1 MFETFIINPFIT
13 IMTALYGLLGN
24 NIVLAI
30 AVFTVIIRLATSP
43 LLIKQQ
49 QSTKAMQEL
58 QPKLKKLQEK
68 YKNDREKLA
77 QAQMQLYKEHGV
89 NPLSGCLPLFIQLP
103 ILLALYQAIIYALAA
118 TPFQLIDLSSRL
130 VLPGLDSLVP
140 LQNMWLGMDLTLPPT
155 VNPVYALAFPALVF
169 VTSWLQTKLIMP
181 APTNTDPNDQTAQVT
196 RTMSTLMPVMF
207 AMFALSFSVGLS
219 IYFVVGNIV
228 SIVQYSLMG
237 KAEWGKL
244 FGRSSTPEPAPAVVT
259 GKVSSSTTNTPS
271 PVLSKAEKRKNKKMR
286 AREAKSS

>member
-30 AVFTVIIRLATSP
+30 ALFTVIIRLATSP

-49 QSTKAMQEL
+49 QSTKAMQEI

-77 QAQMQLYKEHGV
+77 QAQMELYREHGV

-103 ILLALYQAIIYALAA
+103 VLLALYQAIIYALAA

-140 LQNMWLGMDLTLPPT
+140 LQNMWMGMDLTLPPT
-155 VNPVYALAFPALVF
+155 ANPSYALIFPALVF

-181 APTNTDPNDQTAQVT
+181 APTNVDPNDQTAQVT
-196 RTMSTLMPVMF
+196 RTMSTMMPIMF

-219 IYFVVGNIV
+219 VYFVVGNLV
-228 SIVQYSLMG
+228 SIAQYTFMG
-237 KAEWGKL
+237 KAEWRSL
-244 FGRSSTPEPAPAVVT
+244 FGRKKEDAEAIPAVVT
-259 GKVSSSTTNTPS
+259 STASNVVENQPIT
-271 PVLSKAEKRKNKKMR
+271 KAEKRKNKKMR
-286 AREAKSS
+286 ARDS

>member
-30 AVFTVIIRLATSP
+30 ALFTVIIRLATSP

-49 QSTKAMQEL
+49 QSTKAMQEI

-77 QAQMQLYKEHGV
+77 QVQMELYREHGV

-103 ILLALYQAIIYALAA
+103 VLLALYQAIIYALAA

-155 VNPVYALAFPALVF
+155 VNPTYALIFPALVF

-181 APTNTDPNDQTAQVT
+181 TPTNVDPNDQTAQVT
-196 RTMSTLMPVMF
+196 RTMSTMMPIMF

-219 IYFVVGNIV
+219 IYFVVGNLV
-228 SIVQYSLMG
+228 SIAQYTFMG
-237 KAEWGKL
+237 KAEWRKL
-244 FGRSSTPEPAPAVVT
+244 FGGKKEEETAPAVVT
-259 GKVSSSTTNTPS
+259 SKATTVTSEDQPQT
-271 PVLSKAEKRKNKKMR
+271 KAEKRKNKKMR
-286 AREAKSS
+286 ARNS